1 MNTEALF
8 LFLILLLGLILCSF
22 LGGNCGTEAFTGN
35 SQMTGVSGLGLKN
48 NSNSSTTSNGGTS
61 SSTTSSTT
69 SSGTGYDNY
78 NHFNGSTTVLSNDSI
93 RDDSLCLLNNSLYLS
108 AM

>member
-35 SQMTGVSGLGLKN
+35 SQMTGVSGLGLQN
-48 NSNSSTTSNGGTS
+48 NMNSSTSNGTSTNSSTT
-61 SSTTSSTT
+61 
-69 SSGTGYDNY
+69 TGYDNY
-78 NHFNGSTTVLSNDSI
+78 NHYNGSNTT
-93 RDDSLCLLNNSLYLS
+93 
-108 AM
+108 

>member
-48 NSNSSTTSNGGTS
+48 NMNSSTSNGTNS
-61 SSTTSSTT
+61 TSSTTSSTT
-69 SSGTGYDNY
+69 SNTGSSTPSTTGSSTPSGYDNY
-78 NHFNGSTTVLSNDSI
+78 NHYN
-93 RDDSLCLLNNSLYLS
+93 CLYYLNCFQKILH
-108 AM
+108 